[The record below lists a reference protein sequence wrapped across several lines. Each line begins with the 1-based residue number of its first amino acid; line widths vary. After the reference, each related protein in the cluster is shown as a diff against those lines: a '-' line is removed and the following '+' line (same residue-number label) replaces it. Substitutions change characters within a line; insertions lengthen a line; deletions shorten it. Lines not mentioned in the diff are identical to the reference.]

1 VSAERSSQGEFHAGN
16 PNATIASTAI
26 GVPQHVLSREIV
38 KQYFGRTFSLS
49 GRRLDAVLEVVDNAK
64 IDRRYS
70 ILPVDE
76 LIQPRSLSETSRL
89 YREHALKLGGCVAQR
104 ALDRAGM
111 TPADVDMIVTV
122 SCTGVMIPSLDAY
135 LANQMGFRADVRRL
149 PITELGCAAGAA
161 GLTRAWEYLRAYP
174 QGTVLLIAVELPTL
188 TLQRG
193 DLSQANLIS
202 AVLFG
207 DGAAAAVI
215 TGRPAKGPCILDG
228 QSHLFPDSLEAMGFE
243 LRDRGFHI
251 VLSKEVPELVR
262 DRIGSLVD
270 DFLARSELTRED
282 LKAYILHPGGQ
293 KLLGHVQKELG
304 LRACQVEPS
313 WNALRDFGNLSSAS
327 VLFVLHEWLERAQI
341 QPGERGLLAAFGPG
355 FSAEMLLLQWT

>member
-1 VSAERSSQGEFHAGN
+1 VSAESFSEVDFH
-16 PNATIASTAI
+16 PDVPCATIASTAVS
-26 GVPQHVLSREIV
+26 VPPHVLSRDLV

-70 ILPVDE
+70 ILPIDE
-76 LIQPRSLSETSRL
+76 LIEPRSLSETSRL
-89 YREHALKLGGCVAQR
+89 YRENALTLGRCVAQR

-111 TPADVDMIVTV
+111 TPTDVDMIVTV

-135 LANQMGFRADVRRL
+135 LANQMGFRPNVRRL

-174 QGTVLLIAVELPTL
+174 HGTVLLIAVELPSL

-215 TGRPAKGPCILDG
+215 TGRPAKGPSILDG
-228 QSHLFPDSLEAMGFE
+228 QSHLFPDSLDAMGFE
-243 LRDRGFHI
+243 VRDRGFHI
-251 VLSKEVPELVR
+251 VLSKEVPELIR
-262 DRIGSLVD
+262 DRIGALVD
-270 DFLARSELTRED
+270 DFLARSQLTRND

-293 KLLGHVQKELG
+293 KLLGHVQNELG
-304 LRACQVEPS
+304 LCACQVEPS

-327 VLFVLHEWLERAQI
+327 VLFVLHEWLERGQV
-341 QPGERGLLAAFGPG
+341 QPGELGLLAAFGPG
-355 FSAEMLLLQWT
+355 FSAEMLLVRWT